1 MLHNKQLNKYW
12 SISDIKKN
20 YVNEIKN
27 YHPVSILSV
36 VSKVLEKEI
45 HEQFSAY
52 LEENN
57 MISDF
62 QFGFRKNKLTELATI
77 KLVEEIR
84 QSIDSGG
91 IVGAC
96 FLDLSK
102 AFGTMSHAKLVSK
115 LTSYGVNGIELEW
128 FTDFIFF

>member
-57 MISDF
+57 LISDF

-84 QSIDSGG
+84 QSIDSGC
-91 IVGAC
+91 IVGAY

-128 FTDFIFF
+128 FTDFFFF